1 MKQKRAFQWL
11 LAAIVAAAL
20 AVLAG
25 CDIAK
30 DTAETGVKGGE
41 GAGSVANK
49 MKGGTVGDTDMDTG
63 ESASEETEPA
73 EGSGE

>member
-1 MKQKRAFQWL
+1 MHRKAAFEWWI
-11 LAAIVAAAL
+11 AGAVAVAL
-20 AVLAG
+20 MLLAG

-30 DTAETGVKGGE
+30 DTAETGKKGGE

-63 ESASEETEPA
+63 ESASEEAEATE
-73 EGSGE
+73 STGE